1 MCFNVFIQNHFT
13 QPKKNKMVICPF
25 CGKINVVFCQS
36 LFYLLEL
43 PVLNLSRYHSS
54 LIAFNRAEY
63 MNMDME
69 KCNVNICALNAK
81 KSHLIHQDKE
91 DEWIRT
97 GSATSAAL

>member
-1 MCFNVFIQNHFT
+1 
-13 QPKKNKMVICPF
+13 
-25 CGKINVVFCQS
+25 
-36 LFYLLEL
+36 
-43 PVLNLSRYHSS
+43 
-54 LIAFNRAEY
+54 
-63 MNMDME
+63 MDME